1 MIREFTEEDLDCVL
15 KIWLSASVE
24 AHDFVEPLFWHQRV
38 DEMRNKYLPN
48 SDTFVYERAGRVL
61 GFYSLVNTN
70 LAALFVDP
78 QAQGDGIGMRLITD
92 AKEKS
97 QALSLSVYKH
107 NCRAIGFYHRCGF
120 SIVDE
125 SLDPHTGHIQLTM
138 SS

>member
-1 MIREFTEEDLDCVL
+1 MIREFSEEDLDSVL

-38 DEMRNKYLPN
+38 DDMRNKYLPN

-61 GFYSLVNTN
+61 GFYSLVNSN

-92 AKEKS
+92 AREKS

-125 SLDPHTGHIQLTM
+125 SFDPHTGHIQLTM
-138 SS
+138 SG

>member
-1 MIREFTEEDLDCVL
+1 MIREFSEADLGSVL

-24 AHDFVEPLFWHQRV
+24 AHDFVESLFWHQRLN
-38 DEMRNKYLPN
+38 DMRDKYLL
-48 SDTFVYERAGRVL
+48 SSKTFVFERAGRVL
-61 GFYSLVNTN
+61 GFYSLKKTN

-78 QAQGDGIGMRLITD
+78 QAQGDGIGMRLLTD
-92 AKEKS
+92 AKQKS

-107 NCRAIGFYHRCGF
+107 NCRTIGFYHRCGF

-138 SS
+138 SI